1 MAMAVGS
8 PDGGDEELNSAI
20 NTTPLVD
27 VMLVLLIIF
36 LITIPVATQTV
47 PVALPKETNDPRQAK
62 IEDINLSV
70 TRDGAIYWNAAPIS
84 LPVLRQRF
92 AKLASAT
99 PQPMVQVYGDAS
111 ATYLP
116 VGRIVRAAQDAGI
129 QKLGF
134 VTEPMSNP

>member
-1 MAMAVGS
+1 MAMNVGQ
-8 PDGGDEELNSAI
+8 DGGDPLVSSI

-92 AKLASAT
+92 AELASAT

>member
-1 MAMAVGS
+1 MAMNVGQ
-8 PDGGDEELNSAI
+8 DGGDPLVSSI

-47 PVALPKETNDPRQAK
+47 PVALPKETNDPRRAK

-92 AKLASAT
+92 FELAAAT

>member
-1 MAMAVGS
+1 MAMGTLS
-8 PDGGDEELNSAI
+8 ESEDDFNPEI

-92 AKLASAT
+92 FELAAAT

>member
-1 MAMAVGS
+1 MAMNVGQD
-8 PDGGDEELNSAI
+8 DGDPLVSSI

-62 IEDINLSV
+62 VEDINLSV
-70 TRDGAIYWNAAPIS
+70 TRDGTIYWNASPIS
-84 LPVLRQRF
+84 PQTLQQRLSD
-92 AKLASAT
+92 AASRK

-134 VTEPMSNP
+134 VTEPVHNP

>member
-1 MAMAVGS
+1 MAMNVGQDS
-8 PDGGDEELNSAI
+8 GDPLVSSI

-47 PVALPKETNDPRQAK
+47 PVVLPKESNDPRQAK
-62 IEDINLSV
+62 VEDIDLSV
-70 TRDGAIYWNAAPIS
+70 TRDGGIYWNAVPIS
-84 LPVLRQRF
+84 LDTLRQRF
-92 AKLASAT
+92 AEAAAHK

-129 QKLGF
+129 EKLGF
-134 VTEPMSNP
+134 VTEPVRAP

>member
-1 MAMAVGS
+1 MAMNVGQ
-8 PDGGDEELNSAI
+8 DGGDPLVSSI

-70 TRDGAIYWNAAPIS
+70 TRDGAIYWNAAPIT
-84 LPVLRQRF
+84 LPALRQRF
-92 AKLASAT
+92 AELATAT